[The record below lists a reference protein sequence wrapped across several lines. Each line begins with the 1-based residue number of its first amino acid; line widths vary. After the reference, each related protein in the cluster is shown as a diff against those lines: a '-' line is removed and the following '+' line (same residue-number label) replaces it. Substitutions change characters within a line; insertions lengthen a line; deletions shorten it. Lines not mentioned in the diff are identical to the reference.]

1 MNFSKKVII
10 LTGLKNGTYKK
21 IVVMCG
27 AGISTSAGVPDF
39 RFIFNPVFI
48 VKKTNKIYFDDFI
61 QCQQN
66 KYNILNEI
74 VYIVT

>member
-1 MNFSKKVII
+1 VTFIIKVII

-48 VKKTNKIYFDDFI
+48 VKMTNKIYFDDFI

-66 KYNILNEI
+66 KYNILNRI
-74 VYIVT
+74 I